1 MKYLS
6 QLFLLISVFF
16 VINIYGQNTVYVQ
29 TNQFGRGI
37 LKMRGNECFVIT
49 PEHLLKKGEEDY
61 NGPINVFGEGGV
73 RSRADLFK
81 SYTGDL
87 AILRFDGETNQN
99 CTKWQL
105 AKNYSSVI
113 ENIYEGFLELR
124 DKVGSTTKVA
134 VNISGIDV
142 QYITIR
148 PKDFR
153 ENFYQGMSGSSLF
166 VEYKDK
172 KVFLGMLQSISD
184 DETGSVI
191 RADEIDKILS
201 SHFKPIKK
209 QKKSNIITDKDLT
222 KEVQGFKFDLLD
234 INKSGDRVTFTFD
247 VTSLESDKMI
257 HLMNNNVVLYEDKG
271 SVLKANTILI
281 GNKTSG
287 YAVEYKLIK
296 NASVTMSIVFTDISS
311 SSKFATMFEIGFSHE
326 KKLNKFEYRDL
337 YFGDESEDISA
348 VIEKKGNW
356 SKEELGFKFDLLDY
370 EKTGTDVIFTFSITS
385 LNKDKTVKL
394 YNGNIF
400 LYDDKGIETKPS
412 NVLLGNRSSGYAVE
426 YKLIQGIP
434 VALVISF
441 KDVASSATGVSK
453 IEVGFSDDQSE
464 SNFGIR
470 GLPFTT
476 KTKTKTITTSVGNIN
491 SNVGKP
497 ATNCS
502 ELYFYRKK
510 AFMECPESIYLYNH
524 GELLTKLEAGTR
536 FKSIVCD
543 DRSFKLSAKTNQNE
557 IALSN
562 SKPIIE
568 MGKKYYFKI
577 SCAVGVSTIKL
588 QETAKGKKDISSN
601 GKFKRKLGILPLTDY

>member
-1 MKYLS
+1 
-6 QLFLLISVFF
+6 
-16 VINIYGQNTVYVQ
+16 
-29 TNQFGRGI
+29 
-37 LKMRGNECFVIT
+37 MRGSECFVIT

-61 NGPINVFGEGGV
+61 NGPINVFGEGGQ

-153 ENFYQGMSGSSLF
+153 EKFYQGMSGSSLF

-222 KEVQGFKFDLLD
+222 KEVQGFKFDLND

-247 VTSLESDKMI
+247 VSSLKSDKEI
-257 HLMNNNVVLYEDKG
+257 NLSNRDIFLYDDKG
-271 SVLKANTILI
+271 IEYKANKIIIATKFDFYNNHISH
-281 GNKTSG
+281 N
-287 YAVEYKLIK
+287 LIK
-296 NASVTMSIVFTDISS
+296 NTPVTLKITFNNVTASAQ
-311 SSKFATMFEIGFSHE
+311 FATKFKVGFSDE
-326 KKLNKFEYRDL
+326 QGENSFEFADL
-337 YFGDESEDISA
+337 YFGDESEDLSE
-348 VIEKKGNW
+348 VIKEKGNW
-356 SKEELGFKFDLLDY
+356 STKTLDCKFQLLDY
-370 EKTGTDVIFTFSITS
+370 EKTGTDVVFTFTITS
-385 LNKDKTVKL
+385 LDRDKSVNL
-394 YNGNIF
+394 INGNIL
-400 LYDDKGIETKPS
+400 LYDNMGS
-412 NVLLGNRSSGYAVE
+412 E
-426 YKLIQGIP
+426 YKANKILIANKSDFYNNRINYP
-434 VALVISF
+434 LIREVPTPIIISF
-441 KDVASSATGVSK
+441 KDVALSATSVSK
-453 IEVGFSDDQSE
+453 LQFAFSDDQSE
-464 SNFGIR
+464 SSFDIR
-470 GLPFTT
+470 GLPFTKKTT
-476 KTKTKTITTSVGNIN
+476 KTATTSASNIN

-497 ATNCS
+497 STNCS
-502 ELYFYRKK
+502 ELFFYRKK
-510 AFMECPESIYLYNH
+510 AFMECPESVYLYNH

-543 DRSFKLSAKTNQNE
+543 DRSFKFSAKTSPNE

-562 SKPIIE
+562 SKPVIE

-588 QETAKGKKDISSN
+588 QESAKGKKDISSN
-601 GKFKRKLGILPLTDY
+601 GKFKRKLGILPLTEY